1 MSDEQDTPAGR
12 PEIDA
17 SYLNAK
23 FDLAAKR
30 ISPDILTDPDYIAR
44 RDLMRHS
51 RILVSKDRKSF
62 AVLSPSGAPMPG
74 SGVAL
79 QRLAGELVAE
89 LEAAHGPST
98 ESIMQEKRN
107 DSSYSL

>member
-1 MSDEQDTPAGR
+1 MSDEQATPAGP

-23 FDLAAKR
+23 FDLAAER
-30 ISPDILTDPDYIAR
+30 ISPNILRDPDYRHR
-44 RDLMRHS
+44 RDELRQS
-51 RILVSKDRKSF
+51 RVLVSKDRKSF
-62 AVLSPSGAPMPG
+62 AVLSPTGSPMPG
-74 SGVAL
+74 SGLAL

-98 ESIMQEKRN
+98 ETIMQEKRN